1 MTPGQRAKRSWWTM
15 VQMIL
20 SSSWNISLEHTN
32 NIMLFVIIL
41 LFPKSVL
48 PFHPISCGNFR
59 NGVNTELAK
68 EEFVALK
75 MLISRMFK
83 DKSYTSLW
91 EMMLNREPYCS
102 EFKVFILFLFQRA
115 SLHSDT
121 VEVLIRISVEGPTL
135 EDFEPKESLA
145 IWLTQGRRA
154 TRPHY
159 KCWPCDHGPAD
170 PQWSSQG
177 TPHTCVYVFFC
188 LVYLFELFKH
198 FRTGTLNFFY
208 YPSCC

>member
-1 MTPGQRAKRSWWTM
+1 MRLEFGVVQPNILFGRTAATDNLSGINTYIFIHLFSWLTM

-20 SSSWNISLEHTN
+20 SSSWNISPPSSQGDWLEHTN

-91 EMMLNREPYCS
+91 EMMLNRELYCS
-102 EFKVFILFLFQRA
+102 VFKVFMLFLFQ
-115 SLHSDT
+115 SFY
-121 VEVLIRISVEGPTL
+121 VKTL
-135 EDFEPKESLA
+135 A
-145 IWLTQGRRA
+145 CT
-154 TRPHY
+154 
-159 KCWPCDHGPAD
+159 
-170 PQWSSQG
+170 SQ
-177 TPHTCVYVFFC
+177 VYMFVCF
-188 LVYLFELFKH
+188 
-198 FRTGTLNFFY
+198 
-208 YPSCC
+208 S

>member
-1 MTPGQRAKRSWWTM
+1 M
-15 VQMIL
+15 QMIL

-91 EMMLNREPYCS
+91 EMMNREPYCS
-102 EFKVFILFLFQRA
+102 EFKVFILFLF
-115 SLHSDT
+115 HSIY
-121 VEVLIRISVEGPTL
+121 VKTL
-135 EDFEPKESLA
+135 A
-145 IWLTQGRRA
+145 CT
-154 TRPHY
+154 
-159 KCWPCDHGPAD
+159 
-170 PQWSSQG
+170 SQ
-177 TPHTCVYVFFC
+177 VYMFVC
-188 LVYLFELFKH
+188 LF
-198 FRTGTLNFFY
+198 
-208 YPSCC
+208 